1 MAEVGRRGRLGA
13 QTCDSGGWGM
23 GLPGELESPQ
33 IIGLTG
39 HVYSDPGDR
48 IHPILRDAYHLKHSY
63 ITANVWMYYVIETQ
77 NSYAFLIKNA
87 RLESCVSLYS

>member
-1 MAEVGRRGRLGA
+1 
-13 QTCDSGGWGM
+13 M
-23 GLPGELESPQ
+23 GLPNELESPQ
-33 IIGLTG
+33 IIRLTG

-77 NSYAFLIKNA
+77 NSYAFLIKNT